1 MAGADAVSDT
11 PLLPEAS
18 TLAERV
24 DALFFTLVGVDVFMV
39 LVLSGLIIGFAV
51 YYRRSARVNRT
62 TNVPETKTEIV
73 WSLGLLAVFL
83 AIFVWAAHLY
93 VEEASPP
100 NNALEIHAIGK
111 QWMWKFQHRN
121 GRREINELHVPLGVP
136 VKVVLATQDVIHS
149 FFVPAFRVKQD
160 LVPGRY
166 RTVWFTPSRIGRYHL
181 FCAEYCGLDHSRMR
195 GQVIVMEPAEYEIW
209 LAGGGGAESLPA
221 QGEKLFS
228 SLGCIVC
235 HGAGSKVAAPSLAG
249 IFGKPVPLK
258 GGQTVIADE
267 TYIRDSILTPEKQVA
282 AGYEPIMPSF
292 AGRVTDSDLTRLIAY
307 IKSLSREEG
316 RP

>member
-1 MAGADAVSDT
+1 MAGTNALSDT

-24 DALFFTLVGVDVFMV
+24 DTLFFTLTGLDALMV

-51 YYRRSARVNRT
+51 YYRRGARVNRT
-62 TNVPETKTEIV
+62 TKVPETKTEII
-73 WSLGLLAVFL
+73 WSLGLLTIFL

-100 NNALEIHAIGK
+100 KNALEIHAIGK

-121 GRREINELHVPLGVP
+121 GQREINELHVPLGVP

-149 FFVPAFRVKQD
+149 FFVPAFRTKQD

-195 GQVIVMEPAEYEIW
+195 GQVIVMEPAEYEAW
-209 LAGGGGAESLPA
+209 LAGESGAESLPA

-249 IFGKPVPLK
+249 IFGKPVPLT
-258 GGQTVIADE
+258 GGQTVVADE
-267 TYIRDSILTPEKQVA
+267 TYIRDSILTPEKQVV

-292 AGRVTDSDLTRLIAY
+292 RGRVDESDLTKLIAY
-307 IKSLSREEG
+307 IKSLSREDA

>member
-1 MAGADAVSDT
+1 MAATDAVSNT
-11 PLLPEAS
+11 PLLPAAS

-24 DALFFTLVGVDVFMV
+24 DTLFFTLTGLDALMV

-51 YYRRSARVNRT
+51 YYRRSVRVNRVT
-62 TNVPETKTEIV
+62 DIPETKTEII
-73 WSLGLLAVFL
+73 WSLGLLTIFL
-83 AIFVWAAHLY
+83 GIFVWAAHLY
-93 VEEASPP
+93 VEEARPP
-100 NNALEIHAIGK
+100 KNALETHAIGK

-121 GRREINELHVPLGVP
+121 GQREINELHVPLGVP

-160 LVPGRY
+160 VVPGRY

-195 GQVIVMEPAEYEIW
+195 GQVIVMEPAEYETW
-209 LAGGGGAESLPA
+209 LAGGGVEPLPA

-249 IFGKPVPLK
+249 IFGKPVSLK
-258 GGQTVIADE
+258 DGQTVIADE
-267 TYIRDSILTPEKQVA
+267 TYIRDSILTPEKQVV
-282 AGYEPIMPSF
+282 AGYEPIIPSF

>member
-1 MAGADAVSDT
+1 MAGMDAVSDT
-11 PLLPEAS
+11 PLLPQAS

-24 DALFFTLVGVDVFMV
+24 DALFFTLVGVDVVMV
-39 LVLSGLIIGFAV
+39 LVLSGLIVGFAV
-51 YYRRSARVNRT
+51 HYRRGARVNRT
-62 TNVPETKTEIV
+62 TDAPETKTEIV

-111 QWMWKFQHRN
+111 QWMWKFQHQN

-160 LVPGRY
+160 LVPGRF

-195 GQVIVMEPAEYEIW
+195 GRVIVMEPAEYEAW
-209 LAGGGGAESLPA
+209 LADVSAEPSPA

-228 SLGCIVC
+228 SLGCIAC
-235 HGAGSKVAAPSLAG
+235 HGAGSKVAAPPLAG

-258 GGQTVIADE
+258 GGRTVIADE
-267 TYIRDSILTPEKQVA
+267 TYIRDSILTPEKQVV

-292 AGRVTDSDLTRLIAY
+292 AGRVNESDLTRLIAY
-307 IKSLSREEG
+307 IKSLSGEEG

>member
-1 MAGADAVSDT
+1 MAGTDAVSDT
-11 PLLPEAS
+11 PLLPQAS

-24 DALFFTLVGVDVFMV
+24 DALFFTLVGVDVLMV

-62 TNVPETKTEIV
+62 TNVPETKTEII
-73 WSLGLLAVFL
+73 WSLGLLTIFL

-93 VEEASPP
+93 VTEENPP
-100 NNALEIHAIGK
+100 RNALEIHAIGK
-111 QWMWKFQHRN
+111 QWMWKFEHRN
-121 GRREINELHVPLGVP
+121 GQREINELHVPLGLP

-149 FFVPAFRVKQD
+149 FFVPAFRAKQD
-160 LVPGRY
+160 VVPGRY

-195 GQVIVMEPAEYEIW
+195 GQVIVMEPAEYEAW
-209 LAGGGGAESLPA
+209 LAGDSGAESLPV

-228 SLGCIVC
+228 SLGCIIC

-249 IFGKPVPLK
+249 IFGKPVPLT
-258 GGQTVIADE
+258 GGQTVVADE
-267 TYIRDSILTPEKQVA
+267 TYIRDSILMPEEQVVS
-282 AGYEPIMPSF
+282 GYEPIMPSF
-292 AGRVTDSDLTRLIAY
+292 VGRVDQSDLTKLIAY
-307 IKSLSREEG
+307 IKSLSREEA